1 MNLYVSTVIL
11 ALPLLISCQNPI
23 RHWTLLPN
31 ILVVDVDGRVGQQAL
46 SCLELLEED
55 MRGDNRS
62 QEIFWR
68 RNGKEQAQRG
78 NSFLVQLEESTG
90 GGNYTCH
97 SKNGSLL
104 NHTVVLIQ
112 KYGTKRILV
121 KHDPEDYLKCS
132 TQNYSGE
139 FHCSWIWDSS
149 RVGKVAFIKAQRSD
163 NGDAHCSVDTQERW
177 LCSTGQSNF
186 SCSVSESGDGISCL
200 EGNYCPYAEENQQ
213 IHISVYVKSEQ
224 FLLENYS
231 KGFYLSEIVKPDKV
245 RIGKVNA
252 TAIEW
257 SYPSSWS
264 SPYSYFPLTFDIIQL
279 RGRCHNCDNPCT
291 QSKTLKTSTVHSA
304 AICQFEVKR
313 RAKAVC
319 VRAKDA
325 FCNSQWSE
333 WSHIR
338 LNQKKCEAGL
348 HGSVVVST
356 LTSKRDYPLYES
368 SRGSFCVESA
378 SSSQRLRGGRRK
390 NKTSKERNKQQA

>member
-112 KYGTKRILV
+112 KDTDAKVLISNP
-121 KHDPEDYLKCS
+121 K
-132 TQNYSGE
+132 

-149 RVGKVAFIKAQRSD
+149 RVGKVAFIKAQRSSD

-338 LNQKKCEAGL
+338 
-348 HGSVVVST
+348 
-356 LTSKRDYPLYES
+356 
-368 SRGSFCVESA
+368 
-378 SSSQRLRGGRRK
+378 RK